1 MIDTGRLGNKH
12 NSLTLG
18 NNNKSGTLGTA
29 SPTRIPVEN
38 KDWTVIYL
46 ATRICSK
53 SGAKWTIPR
62 YKREWQDICA
72 LIPSYL
78 EDGTNGTAIT
88 YLDNSKEFISYRL
101 QWVLDDLL
109 GYLRTNRAVLVKQSR
124 GYLGKQARRVP
135 LLASPDLCLV
145 PVKGRER
152 ISRSDT
158 AAGYVVLR
166 YVEDVI
172 PCSSGNRVY
181 FSGGTYITVY
191 DTTRTLWANLNL
203 AKEMKTQLLWE
214 TAQLHHSA

>member
-1 MIDTGRLGNKH
+1 MIPVGNKY
-12 NSLTLG
+12 
-18 NNNKSGTLGTA
+18 
-29 SPTRIPVEN
+29 R
-38 KDWTVIYL
+38 TVIYL
-46 ATRICSK
+46 TTRMCSK

-62 YKREWQDICA
+62 YKREWQRICA
-72 LIPSYL
+72 LMPAYL

-88 YLDNSKEFISYRL
+88 YLDNSKELIAYRL

-135 LLASPDLCLV
+135 LLASPDFCLV

-158 AAGYVVLR
+158 ATGYVVLR

-203 AKEMKTQLLWE
+203 AKEMKEKLLWE
-214 TAQLHHSA
+214 SAQLHQSA